1 MGHWASY
8 ADRSHPKCALQCRNR
23 EKRKHIKYCYY
34 MMSMTCVLEKNTC
47 KSNQF
52 RPFFL
57 NSLVVVFIPE
67 WILTKCVQKQNIILF
82 SEVCPQQPINVTS
95 VKQQIASPNFPNFY
109 AAYVHLISVSDASS
123 VTIYLLLSYFL
134 SLRGHYTN
142 SIFEKWFLA
151 IFNAV
156 SFWPHLLEWSWH
168 LNI

>member
-1 MGHWASY
+1 
-8 ADRSHPKCALQCRNR
+8 
-23 EKRKHIKYCYY
+23 

-52 RPFFL
+52 RPFFF

-109 AAYVHLISVSDASS
+109 AAYV
-123 VTIYLLLSYFL
+123 
-134 SLRGHYTN
+134 
-142 SIFEKWFLA
+142 
-151 IFNAV
+151 
-156 SFWPHLLEWSWH
+156 
-168 LNI
+168 